1 VESTVVMDPFETSA
15 TESGPAMTLKLSRVF
30 CEVPD
35 SFVAASLSSDA
46 NPAFRPPARSK
57 TFRLRAV
64 LLFLISQ
71 LPLSAAMAENWPCWR
86 GPRGDG
92 TSAETNVPTTWNGI
106 TGENVAWKSKL
117 RGTGHASPVIWNDR
131 IFLSSCEETTGE
143 RILTC
148 LDQANGET
156 VWQKVVAKSKL
167 ETKHQLNSYASGTPA
182 TDGKTVYVSFL
193 IVDGHEIP
201 APNVGSERNV
211 TPGQILVAAFD
222 FSGNE
227 LWHVTIGDFI
237 SAHGF
242 CSSPVIHENLL
253 IVNGDHD
260 GESYVVALD
269 RSNGQTVWKTP
280 RTHKI
285 RSYCT
290 PIIRDIAGRTQMV
303 MSGSKQ
309 VVSLDPKTG
318 DEIWRVEG
326 PTEQFVSSMVA
337 DDQSFYLTAGF
348 PTHHVMAI
356 NPDGSG
362 DVTASHVRWQSEEA
376 KCYVPS
382 PVLTGPHL
390 FVADDRGTVNCFE
403 TATGKRL
410 WQDRLGKHY
419 SASLLTANGLVYF
432 TADDGV
438 TSIVRPGEKLDVV
451 SRNELGEYT
460 WSSPAIA
467 NGRIYIR
474 GEHHLFA
481 IGNP

>member
-1 VESTVVMDPFETSA
+1 MTASKRHVSTKTANRCPAHMNVSNDHPALLDPI
-15 TESGPAMTLKLSRVF
+15 
-30 CEVPD
+30 C
-35 SFVAASLSSDA
+35 
-46 NPAFRPPARSK
+46 FRW
-57 TFRLRAV
+57 LV
-64 LLFLISQ
+64 LILIVH
-71 LPLSAAMAENWPCWR
+71 LPLSTAMAENWPCWR

-92 TSAETNVPTTWNGI
+92 TSVESNVPTVWNGI
-106 TGENVAWKSKL
+106 TGENITWKSKL
-117 RGTGHASPVIWNDR
+117 RGTGHASPIIWNDR
-131 IFLSSCEETTGE
+131 IFLSSCDEATGE
-143 RILTC
+143 RILIC
-148 LDQANGET
+148 LDQASGEIL
-156 VWQKVVAKSKL
+156 WQKVVAKSKL

-227 LWHVTIGDFI
+227 LWHVTVGDFI

-242 CSSPVIHENLL
+242 CSSPVIFDNLL

-269 RSNGQTVWKTP
+269 RSNGQTVWRTP

-309 VVSLDPKTG
+309 VVSLDPRTG
-318 DEIWRVEG
+318 KEIWRVEG

-337 DDQSFYLTAGF
+337 DNQSFYLTAGF

-362 DVTASHVRWQSEEA
+362 DVTTSHVRWQSDEA

-382 PVLTGPHL
+382 PVLIGPHL
-390 FVADDRGTVNCFE
+390 FVADDRGTVNCFD

-432 TADDGV
+432 TADDGI
-438 TSIVRPGEKLDVV
+438 TSVVRPGDKLDVV
-451 SRNELGEYT
+451 TRNELGEYT

-481 IGNP
+481 IGK

>member
-1 VESTVVMDPFETSA
+1 MTAKTPHVFSETADMCPAETNA
-15 TESGPAMTLKLSRVF
+15 TSNRPASPK
-30 CEVPD
+30 
-35 SFVAASLSSDA
+35 AIH
-46 NPAFRPPARSK
+46 FRW
-57 TFRLRAV
+57 LM
-64 LLFLISQ
+64 LILIVQ
-71 LPLSAAMAENWPCWR
+71 QPLSTAVAENWPCWR

-92 TSAETNVPTTWNGI
+92 TCVETDVPTAWNGI
-106 TGENVAWKSKL
+106 TGENIAWKSQL
-117 RGTGHASPVIWNDR
+117 RGTGHASPIIWNDR
-131 IFLSSCEETTGE
+131 VFLSSCDETSGE

-148 LDQANGET
+148 LDQASGET
-156 VWQKVVAKSKL
+156 LWQKVVAKSKL

-227 LWHVTIGDFI
+227 LWHFTIGDFI

-242 CSSPVIHENLL
+242 CSSPVIFENLL

-260 GESYVVALD
+260 GDSYVVALD

-280 RTHKI
+280 REHKI

-309 VVSLDPKTG
+309 VVSLDPRTG
-318 DEIWRVEG
+318 HEFWKIEG
-326 PTEQFVSSMVA
+326 PTEQFVSSMVS
-337 DDQSFYLTAGF
+337 DETGFYLTAGY

-356 NPDGSG
+356 NPNGSG
-362 DVTASHVRWQSEEA
+362 DVTTSHVRWQSDEA

-438 TSIVRPGEKLDVV
+438 TSVVRPGDKLDVV
-451 SRNELGEYT
+451 SRNGLGEYT

-467 NGRIYIR
+467 NGLIYIR

-481 IGNP
+481 IGK

>member
-1 VESTVVMDPFETSA
+1 MHNPPQNSA
-15 TESGPAMTLKLSRVF
+15 TESGLAMTSKLPRVF
-30 CEVPD
+30 PEIAEQHPAEAN
-35 SFVAASLSSDA
+35 AACRH
-46 NPAFRPPARSK
+46 PALPRPG
-57 TFRLRAV
+57 RLR
-64 LLFLISQ
+64 LLLLILISL
-71 LPLSAAMAENWPCWR
+71 LPFSAALAENWPCWR

-92 TSAETNVPTTWNGI
+92 TSVETDVPTVWDGK
-106 TGENVAWKSKL
+106 TGENIVWKSKL

-131 IFLSSCEETTGE
+131 IFLSGCDEATGE

-148 LDQANGET
+148 LDQTNGEML
-156 VWQKVVAKSKL
+156 WQKIVAKSKL

-193 IVDGHEIP
+193 TVDGHEIP

-222 FSGNE
+222 FYGNE

-242 CSSPVIHENLL
+242 CSSPVIFENLL

-260 GESYVVALD
+260 GDSYVVALD
-269 RSNGQTVWKTP
+269 RSNGKTVWKTP
-280 RTHKI
+280 REHKI

-309 VVSLDPKTG
+309 VVSLDPRTG
-318 DEIWRVEG
+318 QEVWKIEG
-326 PTEQFVSSMVA
+326 PTEQFVSSMVS
-337 DDQSFYLTAGF
+337 DETGFYLTAGY

-356 NPDGSG
+356 NPNGSG
-362 DVTASHVRWQSEEA
+362 DVTTSHVRWQSDEA

-382 PVLTGPHL
+382 PVLTGPYL

-432 TADDGV
+432 TADDGI
-438 TSIVRPGEKLDVV
+438 TSVVRPSDKLDVV
-451 SRNELGEYT
+451 AKNELGEYT

-467 NGRIYIR
+467 NGILYIR

-481 IGNP
+481 IGKR

>member
-1 VESTVVMDPFETSA
+1 MHNPPQNSA
-15 TESGPAMTLKLSRVF
+15 TESGLAMTSKLPRVF
-30 CEVPD
+30 PEIAEQHPAEAN
-35 SFVAASLSSDA
+35 AACRR
-46 NPAFRPPARSK
+46 PAHPGAGGL
-57 TFRLRAV
+57 RL
-64 LLFLISQ
+64 LLLILISL
-71 LPLSAAMAENWPCWR
+71 LPFSAAMAENWPCWR

-92 TSAETNVPTTWNGI
+92 TSVETDVPTVWDGK
-106 TGENVAWKSKL
+106 TGENIVWKSKL
-117 RGTGHASPVIWNDR
+117 QGTGHASPVIWNDR
-131 IFLSSCEETTGE
+131 IFLSSCDEATGE
-143 RILTC
+143 RMLTC
-148 LDQANGET
+148 LDQANGEML
-156 VWQKVVAKSKL
+156 WQKRVAKSKL

-193 IVDGHEIP
+193 TVDGHEVP

-242 CSSPVIHENLL
+242 CSSPVIFEDLL

-260 GESYVVALD
+260 GDSYVVALD
-269 RSNGQTVWKTP
+269 RSNGKTVWKTP
-280 RTHKI
+280 REHKI

-290 PIIRDIAGRTQMV
+290 PIIREIAGRTQMV

-309 VVSLDPKTG
+309 VVSLDPRTG
-318 DEIWRVEG
+318 QEVWKIEG

-337 DDQSFYLTAGF
+337 DEHGFYLTAGY

-356 NPDGSG
+356 RPDGSG
-362 DVTASHVRWQSEEA
+362 DVTTSHVRWQSDEA

-382 PVLTGPHL
+382 PVLTGPYL

-432 TADDGV
+432 TADDGI
-438 TSIVRPGEKLDVV
+438 TSVVSPGDKLNVV

-474 GEHHLFA
+474 GEQHLFA
-481 IGNP
+481 IGKP

>member
-1 VESTVVMDPFETSA
+1 MTAKTHHVFSETAGKCPADTNA
-15 TESGPAMTLKLSRVF
+15 TSNRPALL
-30 CEVPD
+30 D
-35 SFVAASLSSDA
+35 SSL
-46 NPAFRPPARSK
+46 FRW
-57 TFRLRAV
+57 LM
-64 LLFLISQ
+64 LILIVQ
-71 LPLSAAMAENWPCWR
+71 QPLSTAVAENWPCWR

-92 TSAETNVPTTWNGI
+92 TCVETEVPTTWNGI
-106 TGENVAWKSKL
+106 TGENITWKSKL
-117 RGTGHASPVIWNDR
+117 RGTGHASPIIWNDR
-131 IFLSSCEETTGE
+131 VFLSSCDETSGE

-148 LDQANGET
+148 LDQANGEML
-156 VWQKVVAKSKL
+156 WQRIVAKSKL

-193 IVDGHEIP
+193 TVDGHEIP

-242 CSSPVIHENLL
+242 CSSPVIFENLL

-260 GESYVVALD
+260 GDSYVVALD
-269 RSNGQTVWKTP
+269 RSNGKTVWKTP
-280 RTHKI
+280 REHKI

-309 VVSLDPKTG
+309 VVSLDPRTG
-318 DEIWRVEG
+318 QEVWKIEG

-337 DDQSFYLTAGF
+337 DEQGFYLTAGY

-356 NPDGSG
+356 SPDGSG
-362 DVTASHVRWQSEEA
+362 DVTTSHVRWQSDEA

-382 PVLTGPHL
+382 PVLTGPYL

-403 TATGKRL
+403 AATGKRL

-432 TADDGV
+432 TADDGI
-438 TSIVRPGEKLDVV
+438 TSVVRPGDKLDVV
-451 SRNELGEYT
+451 AKNELGEYT

-467 NGRIYIR
+467 NGLIYIR

-481 IGNP
+481 IGK

>member
-1 VESTVVMDPFETSA
+1 MALYTEPKALGTEHILQNSAPESR
-15 TESGPAMTLKLSRVF
+15 PAMTAKTHHVF
-30 CEVPD
+30 SETAGK
-35 SFVAASLSSDA
+35 F
-46 NPAFRPPARSK
+46 PADTNATSNRPAHPHATHFRWLML
-57 TFRLRAV
+57 T
-64 LLFLISQ
+64 LIAH
-71 LPLSAAMAENWPCWR
+71 LPLSAAVAENWPCWR

-92 TSAETNVPTTWNGI
+92 TSVETAVPTTWNGI
-106 TGENVAWKSKL
+106 TGENIAWKLKL
-117 RGTGHASPVIWNDR
+117 RGTGHASPIIWNDR
-131 IFLSSCEETTGE
+131 IFLSSCDETTGE

-148 LDQANGET
+148 LDQASGET
-156 VWQKVVAKSKL
+156 LWQKVVAKSKL

-193 IVDGHEIP
+193 TVDGHEIP

-242 CSSPVIHENLL
+242 CSSPVIFENLL

-260 GESYVVALD
+260 GDSYVVALD

-280 RTHKI
+280 REHKI

-309 VVSLDPKTG
+309 VVSLDPRTG
-318 DEIWRVEG
+318 SELWKIEG
-326 PTEQFVSSMVA
+326 PTEQFVSSMVS
-337 DDQSFYLTAGF
+337 DDTGFYLTAGF

-356 NPDGSG
+356 NPNGSG
-362 DVTASHVRWQSEEA
+362 DVTTSHVRWQSDEA

-438 TSIVRPGEKLDVV
+438 TSVVRPGDKLDVV
-451 SRNELGEYT
+451 AKNELGEYT

-481 IGNP
+481 IGK

>member
-1 VESTVVMDPFETSA
+1 MDPFETSA

-242 CSSPVIHENLL
+242 CSSPVIFNNLL

-290 PIIRDIAGRTQMV
+290 PIIRDISGRTQMV

-362 DVTASHVRWQSEEA
+362 DVTTSHVRWQSEEA

-390 FVADDRGTVNCFE
+390 FVADDRGTVNCFDTE
-403 TATGKRL
+403 TGKRL

-438 TSIVRPGEKLDVV
+438 TSVVRPGDKLDVV

>member
-1 VESTVVMDPFETSA
+1 
-15 TESGPAMTLKLSRVF
+15 
-30 CEVPD
+30 
-35 SFVAASLSSDA
+35 
-46 NPAFRPPARSK
+46 
-57 TFRLRAV
+57 
-64 LLFLISQ
+64 
-71 LPLSAAMAENWPCWR
+71 
-86 GPRGDG
+86 
-92 TSAETNVPTTWNGI
+92 
-106 TGENVAWKSKL
+106 
-117 RGTGHASPVIWNDR
+117 
-131 IFLSSCEETTGE
+131 
-143 RILTC
+143 
-148 LDQANGET
+148 
-156 VWQKVVAKSKL
+156 
-167 ETKHQLNSYASGTPA
+167 
-182 TDGKTVYVSFL
+182 L

-242 CSSPVIHENLL
+242 CSSPVIFNNLL

-290 PIIRDIAGRTQMV
+290 PIIRDISGRTQMV

-362 DVTASHVRWQSEEA
+362 DVTTSHVRWQSEEA

-390 FVADDRGTVNCFE
+390 FVADDRGTVNCFDTE
-403 TATGKRL
+403 TGKRL

-438 TSIVRPGEKLDVV
+438 TSVVRPGDKLDVV

>member
-1 VESTVVMDPFETSA
+1 MTAETPRVSTGAANMCPADTHETSNR
-15 TESGPAMTLKLSRVF
+15 PALLN
-30 CEVPD
+30 
-35 SFVAASLSSDA
+35 AIL
-46 NPAFRPPARSK
+46 FR
-57 TFRLRAV
+57 RLV
-64 LLFLISQ
+64 LILIVH
-71 LPLSAAMAENWPCWR
+71 LPLPAAMAENWPCWR

-92 TSAETNVPTTWNGI
+92 TSAESNVPTTWNGI

-117 RGTGHASPVIWNDR
+117 RGTGHASPIIWNDR
-131 IFLSSCEETTGE
+131 IFLSSCDESTGE
-143 RILTC
+143 RLLTS
-148 LDQANGET
+148 LDQASGD
-156 VWQKVVAKSKL
+156 VLWQRVVTKSKL

-211 TPGQILVAAFD
+211 TPGKILVSAFD

-242 CSSPVIHENLL
+242 CSSPLIFENLL

-260 GESYVVALD
+260 GESYVAALD
-269 RSNGQTVWKTP
+269 RSNGQAVWRTP

-309 VVSLDPKTG
+309 VVSLDPRTG
-318 DEIWRVEG
+318 EEIWRIEG

-362 DVTASHVRWQSEEA
+362 DVTTSHVRWQSDDA

-390 FVADDRGTVNCFE
+390 FVADDRGTVNCFDTE
-403 TATGKRL
+403 TGKRL

-438 TSIVRPGEKLDVV
+438 TSVVRPGDKLDVV
-451 SRNELGEYT
+451 SRNEIGEYT

-481 IGNP
+481 VGKP

>member
-1 VESTVVMDPFETSA
+1 
-15 TESGPAMTLKLSRVF
+15 MTLKLSRVF
-30 CEVPD
+30 CEVLD
-35 SFVAASLSSDA
+35 MFVAASLSSDA
-46 NPAFRPPARSK
+46 NLPYRRPALPK
-57 TFRLRAV
+57 TVRLHIV
-64 LLFLISQ
+64 LLFLVSQ
-71 LPLSAAMAENWPCWR
+71 LPFPAAMAENWPCWR

-92 TSAETNVPTTWNGI
+92 TSAESNVPTTWNGI

-131 IFLSSCEETTGE
+131 IFLSSCDETTGE

-148 LDQANGET
+148 LDQANGDM

-242 CSSPVIHENLL
+242 CSSPVIFDNLL

-362 DVTASHVRWQSEEA
+362 DVTTSHVRWQSEEA

-390 FVADDRGTVNCFE
+390 FVADDRGTVNCFDTE
-403 TATGKRL
+403 TGKRL

-419 SASLLTANGLVYF
+419 SASLLTASGLVYF

-438 TSIVRPGEKLDVV
+438 TSVVRPGDKLDVV